1 MQILIVED
9 EKNVAESIQHILE
22 KNKHQVQ
29 VAKDGQEALD
39 FLELYPFDLI
49 LLDLMLPIYSGYE
62 VLEKMRT
69 MKIDTPVLI
78 LSAKGEVEDKV
89 KGLDLGADD
98 YMSKPFSSKELLARI
113 NALSRRKGEM
123 VWQKESLG
131 NLSLD
136 LEAAELSSPTNTIR
150 LGYKEFEI
158 MKRMMKEPKRT
169 FSKEDLLHF
178 VWGMDSEAIDNNVEV
193 YISFLRKKLNFLHS
207 NVKIKTLRKVG
218 YRLEVEDD

>member
-62 VLEKMRT
+62 VLEKMRA

-113 NALSRRKGEM
+113 NALSRRKGEILL
-123 VWQKESLG
+123 QEACLG
-131 NLSLD
+131 NLRLD

-169 FSKEDLLHF
+169 FSKDDLLHF